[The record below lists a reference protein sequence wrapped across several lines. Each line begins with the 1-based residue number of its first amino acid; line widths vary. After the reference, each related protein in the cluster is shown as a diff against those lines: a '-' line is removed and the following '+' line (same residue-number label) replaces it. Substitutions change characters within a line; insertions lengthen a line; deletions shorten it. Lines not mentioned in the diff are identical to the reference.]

1 MDSVSIIII
10 NWNGARHLEKCLRS
24 INELDYPKES
34 YEVVIFDNGSTDD
47 SIDIIR
53 KVCPGAN
60 ILESPENIGF
70 APPHR
75 VAAKAAKGDVLA
87 FLNNDTRVDS
97 RWIREGVSVLDRPKG
112 IVCSASK
119 LMSWNGRHVEFNGG
133 TLQYLG
139 YADQLT
145 ANDVKSGDEILFPCG
160 GAMFIHKDVFLEVD
174 CFDDDYFAIFED
186 VDLGWR
192 LWVMGYRVV
201 MAPDSIVYHRGHSTL
216 DSQKETKKRF
226 LMHRNA
232 LMTIIKNYDDN
243 NVRKILPL
251 ALTLAVK
258 RALLFMN
265 IDKKGFYFWEDQT
278 PPSGIPPKY
287 EEGCL
292 HLAALDD
299 VFASFRDLE
308 KKRAA
313 VQKNRR
319 RDDSDIFKLFKDPFR
334 NIMGYSEYLW
344 AESSLFGRFSLEEL
358 FQCRGEYKKRID
370 EGIWHAEKRLEALQK
385 AAEKEM
391 LSSGVVVDGPM
402 ETRHLFGKF
411 TRALVKE
418 GPPATIKKSGAYVAR
433 NLRNWLKY
441 KIW

>member
-10 NWNGARHLEKCLRS
+10 NWNGAKHLEKCLRS

-34 YEVVIFDNGSTDD
+34 YEVIIFDNGSVDD

-60 ILESPENIGF
+60 ILESRENIGF

-75 VAAKAAKGDVLA
+75 IAAEAAKGDVLA

-97 RWIREGVSVLDRPKG
+97 RWIREGISVLDRPKG

-145 ANDVKSGDEILFPCG
+145 ANDLKPGDEILFPCG
-160 GAMFIHKDVFLEVD
+160 GAMFIYKDVFREAD

-232 LMTIIKNYDDN
+232 LMTIIKNYDDDN
-243 NVRKILPL
+243 LRKILPL

-265 IDKKGFYFWEDQT
+265 IDKKGFYFWEDQAPQAGYRLSMRRGAYT
-278 PPSGIPPKY
+278 LLRWMMFLRHSG
-287 EEGCL
+287 
-292 HLAALDD
+292 AL
-299 VFASFRDLE
+299 
-308 KKRAA
+308 KKRGRPSRKTGKGMTVISSNFLRTLSETSWDTVNTCGPRVHCSEGFPWTNFSSA
-313 VQKNRR
+313 VENTR
-319 RDDSDIFKLFKDPFR
+319 
-334 NIMGYSEYLW
+334 
-344 AESSLFGRFSLEEL
+344 
-358 FQCRGEYKKRID
+358 
-370 EGIWHAEKRLEALQK
+370 
-385 AAEKEM
+385 KE
-391 LSSGVVVDGPM
+391 
-402 ETRHLFGKF
+402 
-411 TRALVKE
+411 
-418 GPPATIKKSGAYVAR
+418 
-433 NLRNWLKY
+433 
-441 KIW
+441 